1 MRYRIHGYLGRQ
13 KTKLTLFFFS
23 RFFYFFIEIADNWLS
38 PIAISL
44 CRTLLSKAPV
54 ACTRCCWGR
63 SKLARFVNE
72 SECFFLPKRAILA
85 FILKDFY
92 EIDADEREAISSW
105 LRFSIEQK
113 MTRGCSITIAKGNK
127 LIARNYELTVA
138 CSFTLI
144 MKGPP
149 STS

>member
-1 MRYRIHGYLGRQ
+1 M
-13 KTKLTLFFFS
+13 
-23 RFFYFFIEIADNWLS
+23 
-38 PIAISL
+38 
-44 CRTLLSKAPV
+44 
-54 ACTRCCWGR
+54 
-63 SKLARFVNE
+63 ARFVNE

-149 STS
+149 IHFIKNMLETNLAKICSVRPDVFGKLTSVTQWQCDEIWLNFTTLEQF